1 MNFRSLAITLL
12 LVAMQLL
19 AHAHTIWIETSNKG
33 QIGKEQQVKI
43 FFGEYSDGKPSK
55 TAKWFSDLKD
65 YKLMMTAPDGKV
77 TELNKNQDSVFYFAR
92 FTPEQEGVY
101 TFWLDHEVKD
111 VFKDM
116 KITYT
121 AGTYVS
127 VKGKQQAIVGKGRYQ
142 VMLPNAQKND
152 AIIIL
157 KDGKPHAGATV
168 NLEQAGNKD
177 GMPVQTD
184 KDGKLV
190 LPKGLKGNYLLELST
205 PAKVDNGMHN
215 GKAYKTHYL
224 NYTYLLEL
232 QG

>member
-1 MNFRSLAITLL
+1 MNFRSLVITLL
-12 LVAMQLL
+12 LLITQLF
-19 AHAHTIWIETSNKG
+19 AHAHTIWIEASNKG

-43 FFGEYSDGKPSK
+43 FFGEYSDGKPTK

-77 TELNKNQDSVFYFAR
+77 TELNKNQDSAFYFAN
-92 FTPEQEGVY
+92 FTPDQEGVY

-142 VMLPNAQKND
+142 VMLPNAQKSN
-152 AIIIL
+152 AIIVL
-157 KDGKPHAGATV
+157 KDGKPYAGATV
-168 NLEQAGNKD
+168 NLEQVGNKD
-177 GMPVQTD
+177 GIPVQTD
-184 KDGKLV
+184 KDGKLL
-190 LPKGLKGNYLLELST
+190 LPKGLNGNYLLELST
-205 PAKVDNGMHN
+205 PTKVDNGMHN
-215 GKAYKTHYL
+215 GKEYKTHYL

-232 QG
+232 